1 MAPSSP
7 QPSDEFARLRSV
19 EPTSHDRE
27 TDEFHQEKV
36 RREAAIADEYE
47 QRNKNR
53 YGYANIF
60 IRIAIGWLAFV
71 GIIVLANSVDGCP
84 FSISDEVIMV
94 LLGTATV
101 NVLAPAVLLA
111 KYLFRNQS

>member
-36 RREAAIADEYE
+36 RREAAIAEEHE

-84 FSISDEVIMV
+84 FSISDEAQLQQCDSKV
-94 LLGTATV
+94 
-101 NVLAPAVLLA
+101 
-111 KYLFRNQS
+111 QSSTMGYAGAAGCFHYI